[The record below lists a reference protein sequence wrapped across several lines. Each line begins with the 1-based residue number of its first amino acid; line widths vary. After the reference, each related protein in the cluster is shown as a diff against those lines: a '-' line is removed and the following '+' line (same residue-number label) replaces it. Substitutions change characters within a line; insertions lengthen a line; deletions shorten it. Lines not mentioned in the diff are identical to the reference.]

1 MEGELLETE
10 GCTDVGQAT
19 HWAER
24 EGEQRDLSSREGHG
38 GRREVGGGGGREGG
52 GSLRFFLPASSSWS
66 VLLFYL

>member
-38 GRREVGGGGGREGG
+38 SGRKWGGGRVGG
-52 GSLRFFLPASSSWS
+52 DPQMPG
-66 VLLFYL
+66 